1 VVKDSPHRD
10 RSGFRPL
17 WTDISTKSTPH
28 LVNFAIVR
36 IKEEQDFLENV
47 LMKFIEAFNDLEL
60 IDTKL
65 YSLIKYGTVNETLI
79 TVIKN
84 GIGLQTAKLI
94 LSSYSNYLEVNNFD
108 NTIFINENIISEM
121 KKNNENEIVIYEVEC
136 NVRV

>member
-1 VVKDSPHRD
+1 MVKDSPNRD

-17 WTDISTKSTPH
+17 WTDISTKSKPH